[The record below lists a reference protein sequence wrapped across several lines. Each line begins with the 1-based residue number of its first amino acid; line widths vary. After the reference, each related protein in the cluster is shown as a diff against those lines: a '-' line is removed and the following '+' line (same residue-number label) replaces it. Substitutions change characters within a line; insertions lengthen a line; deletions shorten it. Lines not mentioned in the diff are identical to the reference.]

1 MTEQKPLNLRCK
13 FCNSRFPLNRGE
25 KKARCPHCE
34 QDWNIRWFAEDTAMI
49 ISPVSWKQ
57 YAQRE
62 RSSEGIKKEQ

>member
-1 MTEQKPLNLRCK
+1 MNLRCK

-25 KKARCPHCE
+25 KTVRCPDCD
-34 QDWNIRWFAEDTAMI
+34 QDWNIRWFSEDTAMI

-62 RSSEGIKKEQ
+62 RSKEGIKKE